1 MSKAVTVA
9 SSGSNFRFE
18 ISTRNHTYVMDAPTS
33 LKGGDTGMTPHEA
46 FWGGLAGCTAMT
58 IAMYA
63 TRKGWDLT
71 KVIVEISTDTVD
83 DPDAEDGKTPTK
95 ILRLTESITL
105 EGNLTGAQVSE
116 LEGVVKKCPVYK
128 EYVGKKVVEAKVS
141 YTPPPAVTAPATTA
155 VAQAD
160 GDPGND
166 D

>member
-1 MSKAVTVA
+1 MSNVTVE

-18 ISTRNHTYVMDAPTS
+18 ITARNHRYVMDAPAS

-46 FWGGLAGCTAMT
+46 FWGGLAGCTGMT

-63 TRKGWDLT
+63 GRKGWDLT
-71 KVIVEISTDTVD
+71 KVIVEIVKDTVD
-83 DPDAEDGKTPTK
+83 DPDTKDGATPTK
-95 ILRLTESITL
+95 ILRLTENITL
-105 EGNLTGAQVSE
+105 EGNLTDAQVSE
-116 LEGVVKKCPVYK
+116 LEGVAKKCPVYL
-128 EYVGKKVVEAKVS
+128 EYVGKKVVEAKVK
-141 YTPPPAVTAPATTA
+141 YTRPTATTPPATTA